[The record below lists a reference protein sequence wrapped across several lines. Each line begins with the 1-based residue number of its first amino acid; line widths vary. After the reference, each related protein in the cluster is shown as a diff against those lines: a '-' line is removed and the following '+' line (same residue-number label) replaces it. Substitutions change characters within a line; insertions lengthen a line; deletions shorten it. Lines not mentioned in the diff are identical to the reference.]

1 MDPGRV
7 HFDMNDGAIIGS
19 RPFRQQ
25 TDPCRIW
32 KETAWASNLAA
43 SHAVERRMALDRPAT
58 IAVYY
63 EHPAWF
69 ERLFAELEGRG
80 LPYERV
86 LATEHVLDPGRPAEN
101 LLVFNRMSASAY
113 TRDHGDAIA
122 YSLDVL
128 TDLELRGIPVING
141 SRAYGFEIS
150 KARQLSLLASLGLQ
164 FPATRV
170 IHRADQAAE
179 AARDL
184 RFPIVFKPNIGGRGA
199 GVVRFDDLAMLAEV
213 AASGGMDLGPDGV
226 ALLQEYVPKRDG
238 KITRVEVLDGT
249 YLYAIDVTTSTE
261 TFDLCPAD
269 ICRVPVAVGD
279 VCLTAPAPTVTATKA
294 EPPPEA
300 IADAERIMR
309 AAGIDIG
316 GVEFLVDERDGR
328 RLFYDINALSNFVAN
343 PVETLGFDPWERLGD
358 YLETR
363 ARGGVPVQA

>member
-1 MDPGRV
+1 MV
-7 HFDMNDGAIIGS
+7 
-19 RPFRQQ
+19 Q
-25 TDPCRIW
+25 
-32 KETAWASNLAA
+32 
-43 SHAVERRMALDRPAT
+43 DRPAT
-58 IAVYY
+58 IVVYY
-63 EHPAWF
+63 EHPLWF
-69 ERLFAELEGRG
+69 ERLFAELERRG
-80 LPYERV
+80 LPYQRL
-86 LATEHVLDPGRPAEN
+86 LATEHVLDPARPVEN
-101 LLVFNRMSASAY
+101 ALVFNRMSASAY

-128 TDLELRGIPVING
+128 VDLELRGVPVING
-141 SRAYGFEIS
+141 SRAYSFEIS
-150 KARQLSLLASLGLQ
+150 KARQLSLLASLGLN
-164 FPATRV
+164 FPVTRV

-199 GVVRFDDLAMLAEV
+199 GVIRFDDLAMLTEA
-213 AASGGMDLGPDGV
+213 AASGALDLGPDGV

-238 KITRVEVLDGT
+238 KITRVEVLDGK
-249 YLYAIDVTTSTE
+249 YLYAIDVTTSAE

-269 ICRVPVAVGD
+269 ICRVPAPVAVGE

-294 EPPPEA
+294 DPPADA

-343 PVETLGFDPWERLGD
+343 PVETVGFDPWERLGD

-363 ARGGVPVQA
+363 ARGGIAVRA